1 MTGVSVIF
9 ISLMLVGVFA
19 AFWWLVELSGGA
31 AGSALSV
38 ARSMQTGIVSW
49 RGPRSETPI
58 AALPDEGSRA
68 PEPAGDLGLRRSSNE
83 SFEVPLT
90 AVRRERV
97 QRR

>member
-1 MTGVSVIF
+1 MTGVSVVF

-38 ARSMQTGIVSW
+38 ARSMHTGIASW
-49 RGPRSETPI
+49 REPRSETPI
-58 AALPDEGSRA
+58 AVVPDRGSQA
-68 PEPAGDLGLRRSSNE
+68 PEPAGDLGLLRSSGE

-97 QRR
+97 HRR